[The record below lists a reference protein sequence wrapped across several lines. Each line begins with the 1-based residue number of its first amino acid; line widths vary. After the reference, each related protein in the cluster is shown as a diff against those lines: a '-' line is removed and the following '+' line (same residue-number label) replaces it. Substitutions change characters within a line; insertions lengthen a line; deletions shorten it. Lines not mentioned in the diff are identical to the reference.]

1 MEVWMH
7 EKSSADQR
15 SETSQGQRE
24 TRECRSSYDMDYV
37 LEDVADCA
45 ESGELAE
52 ENAPYGN
59 CKGAAGEA
67 SYLVYW
73 RVG

>member
-1 MEVWMH
+1 MH
-7 EKSSADQR
+7 EPSSADQR

-24 TRECRSSYDMDYV
+24 TRECCSCYHTGYV
-37 LEDVADCA
+37 LEDVAYCP
-45 ESGELAE
+45 ESGKLAE

-59 CKGAAGEA
+59 CKGAGEA
-67 SYLVYW
+67 SHFVYW

>member
-7 EKSSADQR
+7 EQSSADQR

-24 TRECRSSYDMDYV
+24 TRECRSRYDTGYV
-37 LEDVADCA
+37 LEDVAYCP

-52 ENAPYGN
+52 KNAPYGN
-59 CKGAAGEA
+59 CKGTGEA
-67 SYLVYW
+67 SHLVYW
-73 RVG
+73 REG